1 MRAEEKPENRRE
13 VTRRRTPSR
22 VYDYDTNSSILI
34 FNNVCIKHRANQKT
48 KWYDWERSSVLPR
61 NSL

>member
-1 MRAEEKPENRRE
+1 VQTKWNKKQKMRAEEKSEKSKE

-34 FNNVCIKHRANQKT
+34 FNNVCIKHTANQKT
-48 KWYDWERSSVLPR
+48 K
-61 NSL
+61 